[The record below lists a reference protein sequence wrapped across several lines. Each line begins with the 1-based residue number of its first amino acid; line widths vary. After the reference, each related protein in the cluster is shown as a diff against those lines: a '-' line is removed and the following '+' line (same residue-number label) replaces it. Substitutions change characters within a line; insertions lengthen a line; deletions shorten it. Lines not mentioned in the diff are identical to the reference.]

1 MFFITLH
8 GHIVKL
14 VTASN
19 FTRILTNENVSPD
32 SSCSCRTLVL
42 CTTMLKSFPRPS
54 FLDCTRGSVK
64 PLNRKVQFSSK
75 KLFDVLKNSQHY
87 HFMILWFNDAIFNLK
102 CKTKGNWERA
112 EFKNSHELFARLG
125 RVFWACSHFILFQ
138 WMKILSKY
146 FAGFDLGVLRNA
158 DLNWFIS
165 AEEQKWRRP
174 PSKRTFIEV
183 CFQGFSWL
191 RFFCSKYFREA
202 ALSEGTIACQQWRRQ
217 R

>member
-1 MFFITLH
+1 MQQVTSRRPLRCLLLLRASKWQSLH
-8 GHIVKL
+8 VQLLRRPPRIHP
-14 VTASN
+14 VTPPHQSA
-19 FTRILTNENVSPD
+19 P
-32 SSCSCRTLVL
+32 
-42 CTTMLKSFPRPS
+42 
-54 FLDCTRGSVK
+54 
-64 PLNRKVQFSSK
+64 Q
-75 KLFDVLKNSQHY
+75 
-87 HFMILWFNDAIFNLK
+87 NLK
-102 CKTKGNWERA
+102 IATN
-112 EFKNSHELFARLG
+112 FFARLG

-217 R
+217 RFLKRRAYATAA